1 MARWL
6 AFGLLALF
14 LFLALGGWAAYV
26 FLVRP
31 AQNLVNELRQVIVMD
46 QGVKNQNPY
55 RPPADDRLSKD
66 QVERL
71 LRVQRQV
78 KQGLGERYQR
88 IAARLEQLAN
98 QQVGQLTLDYRTAL
112 DLFRDSSALIVE
124 AKRLQ
129 VEALNREGLSLGE
142 YAWIRRQAYAALGLG
157 LPQLDPSEVL
167 RQIGAGD
174 FNPRV
179 EMGQPQS
186 SSGNKALVE
195 PHREELLSYY
205 PFTWFGL

>member
-6 AFGLLALF
+6 ALGLLGLSLF
-14 LFLALGGWAAYV
+14 LVLGGWAAYV

-46 QGVKNQNPY
+46 QGVKNQSPY
-55 RPPADDRLSKD
+55 RPPADDRLSKE
-66 QVERL
+66 QVEQL

-88 IAARLEQLAN
+88 IAARLDQLAR
-98 QQVGQLTLDYRTAL
+98 QQVGQFTLDYRTAL

-129 VEALNREGLSLGE
+129 VEALNQEGLSPEE
-142 YAWIRRQAYAALGLG
+142 YAWIKRQVYSALGLG

-179 EMGQPQS
+179 EMERPQAS
-186 SSGNKALVE
+186 SDNEKLVE